1 MQDRYST
8 TTVRSYSSGTQGR
21 ALVNAG
27 TNHFIIDGPG
37 GEALGAGEAFLSGV
51 VGCAVNLVERQ
62 AREAQMPL
70 KWTDVT
76 IQGVR
81 DSQAAPVHEN
91 LSVYNTIR
99 MKFELTGLDDDQAQ
113 ELVAIYQRL

>member
-1 MQDRYST
+1 
-8 TTVRSYSSGTQGR
+8 
-21 ALVNAG
+21 
-27 TNHFIIDGPG
+27 
-37 GEALGAGEAFLSGV
+37 
-51 VGCAVNLVERQ
+51 
-62 AREAQMPL
+62 MPL